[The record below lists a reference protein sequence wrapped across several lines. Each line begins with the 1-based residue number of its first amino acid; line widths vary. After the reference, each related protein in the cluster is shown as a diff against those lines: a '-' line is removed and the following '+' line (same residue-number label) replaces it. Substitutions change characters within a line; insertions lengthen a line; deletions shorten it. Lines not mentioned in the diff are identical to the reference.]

1 MKGAIYVVSDEYS
14 FLSNKSIQALL
25 EQQNSRIHFYDDPI
39 KFRSLYEMTFRYL
52 EKEQRSALIVVLP
65 DHQFNHI
72 PYDVYVNANRITLS
86 FESLFPNFD
95 GSVIA
100 QCPIEYYQ
108 SLFDVHKNCLQKLSV
123 NETADLILREV
134 CMLDAAVLVSDVS
147 VVKAAL
153 EYFERFQEA
162 LPDILLDRILQYM
175 ISRSI
180 VATHTLECFT
190 SKENLHRF
198 LNDQWRSYIQGY
210 VHFTSEQLAE
220 SKGYYSSMYFDDPFI
235 RNFIGEIIQPI
246 EVTQEIK
253 YEQWMLPGI
262 LKKNLVKKEKL
273 MDLDN
278 FFERDFSAFDRV
290 EWAKFASELGIIQSS
305 LLMKSQLNREF
316 QEKIEKANKTFE
328 QWMLKKY
335 QQLRTLPV
343 LPKPKMVH
351 QIPHYLAKKIE
362 KKVALIVLDGMN
374 FTQWHYIK
382 ESLTK
387 KCWSFEED
395 SVFAWVPSVT
405 SVSRQSIFSGL
416 EPLRFADTIGS
427 TRKEKALWTAFWRRE
442 GYSDNNIAFEKSLG
456 LKAYD
461 KDSLAYR
468 YSPAIRIY
476 GAVVDVIDQFM
487 HGATQGSQT
496 VFSELQTW
504 MNSNFLHNM
513 LTDLVEEGFEVYL
526 TSDHGNVECFGIGR
540 IQEGVTVESKGERVR
555 IYNSSNIRNQ
565 TASEHDETISWDD
578 TSLPSNYHV
587 LLAENNRAFVP
598 KNDKIVTHGGIHI
611 EEIIVPFV
619 KVNR

>member
-14 FLSNKSIQALL
+14 FLRNASVQALL

-39 KFRSLYEMTFRYL
+39 KFRILYETTYRYL
-52 EKEQRSALIVVLP
+52 DKEQRLTLIVVLP
-65 DHQFNHI
+65 DNQFNHI
-72 PYDVYVNANRITLS
+72 PYDVYVNANRITL
-86 FESLFPNFD
+86 FYESLFPNFD
-95 GSVIA
+95 RLVIA

-108 SLFDVHKNCLQKLSV
+108 SLFEVHKSCLQKLSV
-123 NETADLILREV
+123 NETADFILREV
-134 CMLDAAVLVSDVS
+134 CMLDAAVLVNEVS

-162 LPDILLDRILQYM
+162 LPNVLLDRLLQNM
-175 ISRSI
+175 ISRCI

-190 SKENLHRF
+190 SKGNLHYF
-198 LNDQWRSYIQGY
+198 LNNQWKIYIQGY
-210 VHFTSEQLAE
+210 IHFTSEQLAE

-235 RNFIGEIIQPI
+235 RRFIGEIIQPI
-246 EVTQEIK
+246 EVTQKIK

-262 LKKNLVKKEKL
+262 LKGNLDKQEKNIE
-273 MDLDN
+273 LDS
-278 FFERDFSAFDRV
+278 FFDRDFSAFERV
-290 EWAKFASELGIIQSS
+290 EWAKFASELGVFQSN
-305 LLMKSQLNREF
+305 LLMKGQLNGEF

-328 QWMLKKY
+328 QWMLMKY

-343 LPKPKMVH
+343 VPKPKMVH

-382 ESLTK
+382 ETLTK
-387 KCWSFEED
+387 QMWSFEED
-395 SVFAWVPSVT
+395 AVFAWVPSVT

-427 TRKEKALWTAFWRRE
+427 TRKEKALWSAFWRRE

-461 KDSLAYR
+461 KDYLAYR

-504 MNSNFLHNM
+504 MNTNFLHKM
-513 LTDLVEEGFEVYL
+513 LSDLVEEGFEVYL

-555 IYNSSNIRNQ
+555 IYSSLNIRNQ
-565 TASEHDETISWDD
+565 TASEYDETIPWDD

-587 LLAENNRAFVP
+587 LLAKNKRAFVP

>member
-1 MKGAIYVVSDEYS
+1 MKGAIYVVSDECS
-14 FLSNKSIQALL
+14 FLSNESVQALL
-25 EQQNSRIHFYDDPI
+25 EQKNSRIHFYNDPI
-39 KFRSLYEMTFRYL
+39 KFRILYETTFRHL
-52 EKEQRSALIVVLP
+52 EKEQRLTLIVVLL
-65 DHQFNHI
+65 DQQFSHI
-72 PYDVYVNANRITLS
+72 PYDVYSYANRIMLS
-86 FESLFPNFD
+86 YDSLFPNFD
-95 GSVIA
+95 RSVIA

-108 SLFDVHKNCLQKLSV
+108 SIFDAHKNCLQKLSI
-123 NETADLILREV
+123 NKTADLILREV
-134 CMLDAAVLVSDVS
+134 CMLDAAVLVNDVS

-162 LPDILLDRILQYM
+162 LPNVLLDRLRQNM
-175 ISRSI
+175 ISKRI

-190 SKENLHRF
+190 SKKNLHSF
-198 LNDQWRSYIQGY
+198 LNNQWKIYIQGY
-210 VHFTSEQLAE
+210 IHFTSEQLAE

-235 RNFIGEIIQPI
+235 RKFIGEVIQPI

-262 LKKNLVKKEKL
+262 LKENLDKQEKH
-273 MDLDN
+273 MKLDN

-290 EWAKFASELGIIQSS
+290 EWEKFALELGFIQSS
-305 LLMKSQLNREF
+305 LLMKSQLNGEF

-351 QIPHYLAKKIE
+351 QIPHYLAKKID

-427 TRKEKALWTAFWRRE
+427 TRKEKALWTAFWRKE

-456 LKAYD
+456 LKAYE

-496 VFSELQTW
+496 VFSELQIW
-504 MNSNFLHNM
+504 MNSNFLHRM
-513 LTDLVEEGFEVYL
+513 LSDLVEDGFEVYL
-526 TSDHGNVECFGIGR
+526 TSDHGNVECYGIGR

-555 IYNSSNIRNQ
+555 IYSSLNIRNQ
-565 TASEHDETISWDD
+565 TGSEYDETISWND

-587 LLAENNRAFVP
+587 LLAKNNRAFVP
-598 KNDKIVTHGGIHI
+598 NNDKIVTHGGIHI